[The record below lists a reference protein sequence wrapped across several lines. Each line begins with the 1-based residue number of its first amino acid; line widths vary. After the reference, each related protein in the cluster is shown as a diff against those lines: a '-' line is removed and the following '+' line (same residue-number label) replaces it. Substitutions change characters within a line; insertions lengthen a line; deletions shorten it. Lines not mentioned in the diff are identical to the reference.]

1 MGCLTG
7 WGLVDVR
14 GAGKIGLNVADA
26 EILFKPVLEL
36 AAMVRSGE
44 VSSRELTELALRR
57 AEALDP
63 LLGAFTVI
71 DADRALAAAGEVKS
85 GDERPFAGVPT
96 AIKDIGPFLAGYPFT
111 AGAKLFGD
119 FTPDIDGSV
128 VRRLKD
134 AGCVIVGKTKTPE
147 MGIVPVTEPQ
157 RYGPACNPYD
167 TSRTPGGS
175 SGGAAAATAAGILP
189 FAHGNDGG
197 GSLRIP
203 GACCGLIGLKPAR
216 NRVSGAPV
224 LAEHPLTQ
232 DMMLAR
238 SVADIAASLDVLAGP
253 ELGDANWAPPPVESF
268 AAAAALEPGRLR
280 VGFTVKPTLDL
291 PVDPSHVEQ
300 VEQFAALLERLGHDV
315 EPFDPPWDN
324 PEMMLM
330 FSKIFGGW
338 ISTLVRFAA
347 NVTGGEVTEDA
358 VEPLTWELWQL
369 AQKIDALDW
378 ITTGAT
384 ANAFA
389 RALITAMNP
398 YDVILSPT
406 LNLRPVPIGTID
418 TTQGMAAF
426 GKAAEFTSF
435 TAVVNVTGQPA
446 VSLPTAIGNDG
457 LPHSVQLI
465 GRPADEETLLSL
477 AAQVEREI
485 AWQGFRP
492 TETALA

>member
-1 MGCLTG
+1 M
-7 WGLVDVR
+7 
-14 GAGKIGLNVADA
+14 ADA
-26 EILFKPVLEL
+26 ELLFKPAVEL
-36 AAMVRSGE
+36 AAMVRAGE

-57 AEALDP
+57 AAALDP
-63 LLGAFTVI
+63 LLGAFTIV
-71 DADRALAAAGEVKS
+71 DPDRALAAADEIKP
-85 GDERPFAGVPT
+85 GDDRPFAGVPT

-119 FTPDIDGSV
+119 FTPEIDGSI
-128 VRRLKD
+128 VRRLKE
-134 AGCVIVGKTKTPE
+134 AGCVIIGKTKTPE
-147 MGIVPVTEPQ
+147 MGILPVTEPL

-167 TSRTPGGS
+167 TTCTPGGS
-175 SGGAAAATAAGILP
+175 SGGAAAAAAAGVVP

-203 GACCGLIGLKPAR
+203 AACCGLIGLKPAR
-216 NRVSGAPV
+216 NRVSGAPI

-238 SVADIAASLDVLAGP
+238 CVADVAASLDVLAGP
-253 ELGDANWAPPPVESF
+253 ELGDANWAPPPAEPF
-268 AAAAALEPGRLR
+268 ARAALREPGRLR
-280 VGFTVKPTLDL
+280 VGYTVKATLDL
-291 PVDPSHVEQ
+291 PVDPTHVEQ
-300 VEQFAALLERLGHDV
+300 VTQFAALLERLGHDV

-330 FSKIFGGW
+330 FSKLFGGW
-338 ISTLVRFAA
+338 ISTLVRFAGS
-347 NVTGGEVTEDA
+347 VSGGEVTEDS

-369 AQKIDALDW
+369 AQNVDALDW

-389 RALITAMNP
+389 RAIITAMHP

-418 TTQGMAAF
+418 STQGMAAF

-435 TAVVNVTGQPA
+435 TAVINVTGQPA
-446 VSLPTAIGNDG
+446 VSLPTAIGDDG

-465 GRPADEETLLSL
+465 GRPADEATLLSL
-477 AAQVEREI
+477 AAQVEQEI
-485 AWQGFRP
+485 SWQDFRP
-492 TETALA
+492 PSRPA

>member
-216 NRVSGAPV
+216 NRVSGAPI

-369 AQKIDALDW
+369 AQKIDALDLDH
-378 ITTGAT
+378 
-384 ANAFA
+384 N
-389 RALITAMNP
+389 RRNRQR
-398 YDVILSPT
+398 
-406 LNLRPVPIGTID
+406 LRPGADHGNEPLRRDPFTDAQSASGADRHDRYDPGDGGVR
-418 TTQGMAAF
+418 QGGRVHVLHRRRERHRTAGGLVADGDRQRRPAAF
-426 GKAAEFTSF
+426 GATDRATGRRGDI
-435 TAVVNVTGQPA
+435 AVA
-446 VSLPTAIGNDG
+446 
-457 LPHSVQLI
+457 
-465 GRPADEETLLSL
+465 GRASRARDRVARL
-477 AAQVEREI
+477 
-485 AWQGFRP
+485 
-492 TETALA
+492 